1 MQLQVQDITKK
12 NTNLNAE
19 ELRSSRGGGGT

>member
-19 ELRSSRGGGGT
+19 ELRRVQF